1 MTNREAAFADRSE
14 AAFPANDAEG
24 RVEPLAG
31 AAARPPMKASLK
43 ADGNFGFV
51 MDVPV
56 ELRVELG
63 RRKSR
68 IGDLLR
74 LGAGSILE
82 LDKPNGDPLDI
93 YVNDR
98 LIARGEAVVVGE
110 RYGIRLTEVL
120 INSEAPGSDK

>member
-1 MTNREAAFADRSE
+1 MASPSLSERPGPDPADR
-14 AAFPANDAEG
+14 
-24 RVEPLAG
+24 RVEPLSATPVKPS
-31 AAARPPMKASLK
+31 AKQAFRDFDSL
-43 ADGNFGFV
+43 GFV

-74 LGAGSILE
+74 LGQGSVLE
-82 LDKPNGDPLDI
+82 LDKPNGEPLDI

-98 LIARGEAVVVGE
+98 LIARGEAVVVAE

-120 INSEAPGSDK
+120 ISHDTFGGEDD

>member
-1 MTNREAAFADRSE
+1 MSDKPDHPLDAAGAVEAAVE
-14 AAFPANDAEG
+14 ALSTPPGKARRMTFRDAE
-24 RVEPLAG
+24 
-31 AAARPPMKASLK
+31 SL
-43 ADGNFGFV
+43 GFV

-63 RRKSR
+63 RRRSR
-68 IGDLLR
+68 IGDLLK
-74 LGAGSILE
+74 LGPGSILE
-82 LDKPNGDPLDI
+82 LDKPNGEPLDI

-120 INSEAPGSDK
+120 INQDGLGGGDE

>member
-1 MTNREAAFADRSE
+1 
-14 AAFPANDAEG
+14 
-24 RVEPLAG
+24 
-31 AAARPPMKASLK
+31 
-43 ADGNFGFV
+43 

-82 LDKPNGDPLDI
+82 LDKPNGEPLDL

-110 RYGIRLTEVL
+110 RYGIRITEVL
-120 INSEAPGSDK
+120 ISNDGPGSEK

>member
-1 MTNREAAFADRSE
+1 MSNREAAFADRPE
-14 AAFPANDAEG
+14 GAFANDLG
-24 RVEPLAG
+24 DGSRVEPLPGLRGNAKS
-31 AAARPPMKASLK
+31 ALNQ
-43 ADGNFGFV
+43 DGTFGFV

-82 LDKPNGDPLDI
+82 LDKPNGEPLDL

-110 RYGIRLTEVL
+110 RYGIRITEVL
-120 INSEAPGSDK
+120 ISNDGPGSEK

>member
-1 MTNREAAFADRSE
+1 LRS
-14 AAFPANDAEG
+14 
-24 RVEPLAG
+24 
-31 AAARPPMKASLK
+31 
-43 ADGNFGFV
+43 DGNFGFV

-82 LDKPNGDPLDI
+82 LDKPNGEPLDI

-98 LIARGEAVVVGE
+98 MIARGEAVVVGE

-120 INSEAPGSDK
+120 INSDSPTGEP

>member
-1 MTNREAAFADRSE
+1 MASPSISE
-14 AAFPANDAEG
+14 RPGPDG
-24 RVEPLAG
+24 STDKRVDPLT
-31 AAARPPMKASLK
+31 SLK
-43 ADGNFGFV
+43 GSPKQAFRDFDSLGFV

-74 LGAGSILE
+74 LGTGSVLE
-82 LDKPNGDPLDI
+82 LDKPNGEPLDI

-98 LIARGEAVVVGE
+98 LIARGEAVVVAE

-120 INSEAPGSDK
+120 ISHDTFGSNDG

>member
-1 MTNREAAFADRSE
+1 MAEAQTSIDDPDDIAPEIPRASRKPS
-14 AAFPANDAEG
+14 
-24 RVEPLAG
+24 EPLSVIPIK
-31 AAARPPMKASLK
+31 AAKSALK
-43 ADGNFGFV
+43 GSENLGFV

-74 LGAGSILE
+74 LGAGSVLE
-82 LDKPNGDPLDI
+82 LDKPNGEPLDL

-98 LIARGEAVVVGE
+98 LVARGEAVVIGE

-120 INSEAPGSDK
+120 IDNGGEADG

>member
-1 MTNREAAFADRSE
+1 MSATSLSS
-14 AAFPANDAEG
+14 P
-24 RVEPLAG
+24 PG
-31 AAARPPMKASLK
+31 AAAGPLK
-43 ADGNFGFV
+43 GTPKERAEAAAKVAFKQVDNLGFV

-68 IGDLLR
+68 IGDLLK
-74 LGAGSILE
+74 LGPGSVLE
-82 LDKPNGDPLDI
+82 LDKPNGEPLDI

-120 INSEAPGSDK
+120 IHHDGLGEVNE

>member
-1 MTNREAAFADRSE
+1 MSTREAAFAERSDG
-14 AAFPANDAEG
+14 AFGQDPAEG
-24 RVEPLAG
+24 NRADVLPGFKAKAG
-31 AAARPPMKASLK
+31 LK
-43 ADGNFGFV
+43 DDSTFGFV

-82 LDKPNGDPLDI
+82 LDKPNGEALDI

-98 LIARGEAVVVGE
+98 LIARGEAVVIGE

-120 INSEAPGSDK
+120 IHHDGLGSEK

>member
-1 MTNREAAFADRSE
+1 MTNRDAAFSE
-14 AAFPANDAEG
+14 REGPFPANDGEG
-24 RVEPLAG
+24 RVEPLGSAG
-31 AAARPPMKASLK
+31 PRGPVKTSLNK
-43 ADGNFGFV
+43 GDGNFGFV

-82 LDKPNGDPLDI
+82 LDKPNGEPLDI

-120 INSEAPGSDK
+120 LNSEAPGSDK